1 MRGLWNTAQRRIGV
15 SKRSPVRGDA
25 YKIAMKKLKLI
36 KEEIQAFTV
45 SSVKHCLSGQ
55 QRESWV

>member
-25 YKIAMKKLKLI
+25 YKIAMKKLKSI
-36 KEEIQAFTV
+36 KEEIQVTV